1 MSSKSQNALLGGGR
15 YDYLVE
21 SMGGPSTPAVGFAAG
36 IERLLLE
43 SSLTDD
49 SRSLDIFIGF
59 NSHSENAIKIANQL
73 IDEGFTVHIDTL
85 KKSEKNQ
92 LKSAIKMNSSF
103 YLRIEESIKLKNLNS
118 KEEYIVKNIS
128 ELKKLINS

>member
-128 ELKKLINS
+128 ELKKLTNS

>member
-43 SSLTDD
+43 SSLKNNDKGV
-49 SRSLDIFIGF
+49 DIFIGF

-92 LKSAIKMNSSF
+92 LKNAVKMKSSF
-103 YLRIEESIKLKNLNS
+103 YLRIEESIQLKNLNS
-118 KEEYIVKNIS
+118 KSEHIVKNIS
-128 ELKKLINS
+128 ELKKLLSS

>member
-43 SSLTDD
+43 SSLKNND
-49 SRSLDIFIGF
+49 RGLDIFIGF
-59 NSHSENAIKIANQL
+59 NSHSKNAIKIANQL

-92 LKSAIKMNSSF
+92 LKNALKMKSNF
-103 YLRIEESIKLKNLNS
+103 YLRVGESIQLKNLNS
-118 KEEYIVKNIS
+118 KSEHIVKNIS
-128 ELKKLINS
+128 ELKKLLSS